1 MDGYNYLITKNHTIA
16 ILAFNAHDITM
27 DVLKRTYKNNPDS
40 KILLFDNGS
49 SPSFEKLITNLDI
62 EYYREEKN
70 IYVNPAWN
78 KIFDLTNTS
87 YLTIL
92 NNDCFVI
99 SKDYFPSAIK
109 YMEENNILLSSCKTM
124 SFKSTKFLKFD
135 TYLNRFYSYKKI
147 NFIENARRQGWLMT
161 LNLNEYKK
169 LNYKIPDYLKIW
181 YGDDWIWGQVRG
193 HKKRAGVF
201 KNYFCGHVKSYST
214 TNPDIQNIINDDIEA
229 LKKNGDW
236 FQKISPLIHTYKCKS
251 LKMKH
256 V

>member
-1 MDGYNYLITKNHTIA
+1 MDGYNYLSTKSHTIA

-49 SPSFEKLITNLDI
+49 HPSFQKLITNLDI

-78 KIFDLTNTS
+78 KIFDLVNTS

-99 SKDYFPSAIK
+99 SDGYFPSAIN
-109 YMEENNILLSSCKTM
+109 YMEENNILLSSCKTI

-135 TYLNRFYSYKKI
+135 K
-147 NFIENARRQGWLMT
+147 
-161 LNLNEYKK
+161 
-169 LNYKIPDYLKIW
+169 
-181 YGDDWIWGQVRG
+181 
-193 HKKRAGVF
+193 
-201 KNYFCGHVKSYST
+201 
-214 TNPDIQNIINDDIEA
+214 
-229 LKKNGDW
+229 
-236 FQKISPLIHTYKCKS
+236 
-251 LKMKH
+251 
-256 V
+256 